1 MKKFLFGAAAAVA
14 LTFTMNVGAAE
25 VFAKV
30 NDYAKV
36 NFEDVAENAWYA
48 PEIKNAYELGFMN
61 GTSDTQMSPD
71 GTVTVAQAVTIASRA
86 NAVYNGRSAELETNT
101 GSL

>member
-1 MKKFLFGAAAAVA
+1 MKKFLLGAAAAVA

-25 VFAKV
+25 AFAKV

-61 GTSDTQMSPD
+61 GTPVSSKY
-71 GTVTVAQAVTIASRA
+71 ISRCQFW
-86 NAVYNGRSAELETNT
+86 SSTT
-101 GSL
+101 